1 MSKKISDKKNILVV
15 EDELPLQE
23 AIRLKLT
30 SSGFEVV
37 TARSVEQAM
46 NYLQDNV
53 DISVIWLDHYLIGQE
68 TGLDFVAKV
77 KNSEKWKKIPLFLVS
92 NTASA
97 DKIKTYLSL
106 GINKYF
112 TKSNHRLDDIIVDIK
127 AALAE

>member
-106 GINKYF
+106 GINKYY